1 MRNGIFDTQKFVK
14 ALGEVQKKRGW
25 SIRHIANR
33 FAEFAEISPES
44 AHNDMHRYK
53 SGRAVPESRKKIT
66 ALAKALDV
74 PIEYLINDEFLDMLS
89 SSKLEKELV
98 SQGFVPVCTLKKIP
112 VVSFSY
118 TGIISNYE
126 HVLEGA
132 ERMEEMPIP
141 IEKRNHRIVAFVI
154 EGDSMYPRLIEGD
167 IIYVDLDMTP
177 KVGDTVVAQI
187 EGVGIVVRIVKAK
200 PENGR
205 GKWILRSWDDLKYPD
220 IVVEPK
226 KVIAIAPQIFV
237 KHTTIDR
244 V

>member
-14 ALGEVQKKRGW
+14 ALGEVQKRRGW

-74 PIEYLINDEFLDMLS
+74 PIEYLISDEFLDMLS
-89 SSKLEKELV
+89 FSKLEKELS

-112 VVSFSY
+112 VISFSY

-126 HVLEGA
+126 QVLEGLS
-132 ERMEEMPIP
+132 
-141 IEKRNHRIVAFVI
+141 V
-154 EGDSMYPRLIEGD
+154 
-167 IIYVDLDMTP
+167 
-177 KVGDTVVAQI
+177 
-187 EGVGIVVRIVKAK
+187 
-200 PENGR
+200 
-205 GKWILRSWDDLKYPD
+205 W
-220 IVVEPK
+220 K
-226 KVIAIAPQIFV
+226 KC
-237 KHTTIDR
+237 R
-244 V
+244 YL